1 LPTPGNA
8 GGVCGGWEA
17 NSFPRQACNAE
28 LSKFVRVKLFTDGEG
43 EPYEGFQRMQES
55 RFGTVALPL
64 YAIVSP
70 NDEIVA
76 RFEGL
81 TRNEAEFVAFLKK

>member
-1 LPTPGNA
+1 M
-8 GGVCGGWEA
+8 
-17 NSFPRQACNAE
+17 FPKPAVNAE

-43 EPYEGFQRMQES
+43 EPYEGFQRMQEA

-64 YAIVSP
+64 YAIVTP
-70 NDEIVA
+70 DDEIVA